1 MTILYIVLNRNR
13 GASTEDDRLV
23 FFIFA
28 SYPAEMDRFLSCNA
42 GLTRRITHNFR
53 FADYIVEELSKIF
66 IIKCKDVTLG
76 LADDVSEE
84 DVSNS
89 IGCVDVDIRSQH
101 NAGICERHLKYCMDG
116 ISARYVASL
125 DDGSLIN
132 DPVAVRRVLCTITS
146 HDPTTSITKL
156 CADLQS

>member
-23 FFIFA
+23 FIFA
-28 SYPAEMDRFLSCNA
+28 SYPAEMDRFLSCDA
-42 GLTRRITHNFR
+42 GLRRRITHNFR

-101 NAGICERHLKYCMDG
+101 NAGICERL
-116 ISARYVASL
+116 IVWT
-125 DDGSLIN
+125 GSVPDIW
-132 DPVAVRRVLCTITS
+132 PA
-146 HDPTTSITKL
+146 
-156 CADLQS
+156 